1 MRRMKTMNK
10 IIRILKEKDVAD
22 VGIGA
27 MIVFIAMVLVA
38 GVAASV
44 LIQTAGK
51 LETQAMSSGQQ
62 TIAEVSSGIAV
73 IDVVGKTGTNDLKYL
88 AITVRARAGAPDID
102 LNQTRIIISDG
113 VKKAV
118 LLYDGWIDSEHY
130 NESVNATNAQ
140 LFETGNWD
148 SLTFEK
154 FGIIV
159 LQDQDESCQRATPVI
174 NKGDK
179 VVLTVRCASGACF
192 NREIPTRTK
201 VYGRIIPEI
210 GSPGVI
216 SFTTPAA
223 YNDVVYDLQ

>member
-1 MRRMKTMNK
+1 MNHK
-10 IIRILKEKDVAD
+10 ILQVLKEKDVAD

-73 IDVVGKTGTNDLKYL
+73 IDVVGKTGTSDLKYL

-102 LNQTRIIISDG
+102 INQTRIVISDG
-113 VKKAV
+113 TKKTV
-118 LLYDGWIDSEHY
+118 LLYDGWIDPQHY
-130 NESVNATNAQ
+130 NATVNSSNAQ
-140 LFETGNWD
+140 LFDTGNWD

-159 LQDQDESCQRATPVI
+159 LQDQDGSCQRATPVI

-179 VVLTVRCASGACF
+179 VVLTLLCSASGCF
-192 NREIPTRTK
+192 GREIPTRTQ
-201 VYGRIIPEI
+201 VYGRVIPEI

-216 SFTTPAA
+216 AFTTPAA

>member
-38 GVAASV
+38 GIAASV

-73 IDVVGKTGTNDLKYL
+73 IDIVGMKNTKLNFLG
-88 AITVRARAGAPDID
+88 ITVRARAGAPDID
-102 LNQTRIIISDG
+102 INQTRLVLSDG
-113 VKKAV
+113 VKKVV
-118 LLYDGWIDSEHY
+118 LLYNGWRNPGHYNATVNISNAQIFDTGDWSALDSE
-130 NESVNATNAQ
+130 
-140 LFETGNWD
+140 
-148 SLTFEK
+148 TF
-154 FGIIV
+154 GLIV
-159 LQDQDESCQRATPVI
+159 VQDQDGSCKEENPII
-174 NKGDK
+174 NQGDK
-179 VVLTVRCASGACF
+179 VILTVRCASGACF
-192 NREIPTRTK
+192 SREVPERVQIF
-201 VYGRIIPEI
+201 GLIIPEI
-210 GSPGVI
+210 GSPGII